1 MANDQFGSALEL
13 RELSKYYDDVVAVR
27 DVSLHIDSG
36 EFVTLLGPSGSGKTT
51 TLNLVAGLA
60 EPTSG
65 EILLGGRDISRIPPH
80 QRDIGVVFQGYLLF
94 PHMNVFKNVAYPLV
108 RRGVPKE
115 ERRRRVME
123 ALELVHLERL
133 ADRFPRQLSGGEQQ
147 RVALA
152 RAIVFRP
159 PVLLMDEPMGALDR
173 KLRENLQWELKRI
186 QRETKITCLYVTH
199 DQEEALVLSDRIA
212 IFSNG
217 EIEQVGTADD
227 LYERPV
233 SMFVARF
240 VGDSNCFA
248 GRVES
253 DSASTRI
260 VADTFSLKVPS
271 PSGVTLGAT
280 ATVLVRPE
288 RMRVHPLDAGTG
300 DNVLQGRVRSVTY
313 LGPARRIEVSV
324 PGINDVIV
332 REPTNLGPPL
342 RVGDGADVVWSVR
355 DSWLIPAAPSDA
367 AAVDVEPPVSG
378 GQPAFAATPDEPA
391 RVPDLG
397 DGRA

>member
-1 MANDQFGSALEL
+1 MANDPFGSALEL
-13 RELSKYYDDVVAVR
+13 RQLSKYYDRVVAVR
-27 DVSLHIDSG
+27 DVSLSIDSG

-108 RRGVPKE
+108 RRGVAKE
-115 ERRRRVME
+115 ERKRRVME

-217 EIEQVGTADD
+217 AVEQVGTADD

-248 GRVES
+248 GRVER

-260 VADTFSLKVPS
+260 VTDTFSLKVPS
-271 PSGVTLGAT
+271 ERAPGTNAT
-280 ATVLVRPE
+280 ILVRPE
-288 RMRVHPLDAGTG
+288 RMRVHPLDSGTG
-300 DNVLQGRVRSVTY
+300 DNVLKGRVRSVTY
-313 LGPARRIEVSV
+313 LGPARRIEVAV

-355 DSWLIPAAPSDA
+355 DSWLIPAAPADA
-367 AAVDVEPPVSG
+367 EPLASG
-378 GQPAFAATPDEPA
+378 GQPVIAAEPSPPNEPA

-397 DGRA
+397 GGRA